1 VFLKEEEVFI
11 LTKLGFTQTQ
21 TKLYLTLLKIGNA
34 NGRTLAE
41 QAKVPRSIVYRVLD
55 ELQKKGLVEKEIS
68 QPYTFGATPIQHGL
82 QMLIDQKVEE
92 CKKIQKETNM
102 FLKKT
107 KNPQDKSLGDQ
118 EYKFLM
124 IDRKERIIQRMRQ
137 QHDRA
142 NLNVDVLSTPQRWLQ
157 ILHDCI
163 QNYEHTL
170 SRGVR
175 YRVVLDSCK
184 QDFERQKNIQALLS
198 KSNFHLRLSSSSL
211 SVNAAIF
218 DGKEAS
224 FCFYPSK
231 PLTESPIIWTNH
243 PSFLTMFQSYFEN
256 VWESAQCAI
265 EITKTQFG
273 RPIENKKP
281 LKLSNL
287 M

>member
-1 VFLKEEEVFI
+1 VFVKEEESLL

-21 TKLYLTLLKIGNA
+21 TKLYLTLLKMGNV

-41 QAKVPRSIVYRVLD
+41 HANVPRSIVYRALD

-68 QPYTFGATPIQHGL
+68 QPYTFSATPIQLGL
-82 QMLIDQKVEE
+82 QMLVDQKFLE
-92 CKKIQKETNM
+92 CRKIRKEIKI
-102 FLKKT
+102 LIKKT
-107 KNPQDKSLGDQ
+107 KSDQDMSLGDQ

-137 QHDRA
+137 QHD
-142 NLNVDVLSTPQRWLQ
+142 NVKLTVDVLSTPQRWLQ
-157 ILHDCI
+157 ILHYCL
-163 QNYEHTL
+163 QNYEHAL
-170 SRGVR
+170 SRDVH

-184 QDFERQKNIQALLS
+184 EDIRHQKNIQTLFS
-198 KSNFHLRLSSSSL
+198 KPNFHLRLSSSI

-243 PSFLTMFQSYFEN
+243 PSFLAMFQSHFESI
-256 VWESAQCAI
+256 WKSE
-265 EITKTQFG
+265 
-273 RPIENKKP
+273 
-281 LKLSNL
+281 
-287 M
+287 